1 VFTFAATPVKF
12 AGLLIL
18 FGWCTIWCVY
28 ELTRPQDAKRRVSN
42 VLHLVMAV
50 VMLLM
55 VMRPVW
61 SAFVMVF
68 PMPLVVT
75 VFALAT
81 AWFVGLTI
89 SAYRSAYP
97 SAERSGFPHY
107 AGHAAMFAAMV
118 WHLAAMAVKRPH
130 MTPSPGPS
138 MGHDMGPS
146 MGPDMAAW
154 MAAESL
160 PGGILWVFALIGVP
174 FMTYLLAASVLDL
187 RRAVQPRAAVNNA
200 CACGTGCTCGP
211 ECTCGPAHVQVER
224 VSRELAMA
232 SAGPAASPAAVA
244 TPTPQAAGC
253 HEERP
258 VGSPAYRLSALADF
272 AMNFGMFWMSTGL
285 MTALLPFFS
294 YFAF

>member
-1 VFTFAATPVKF
+1 MFTFAATPVKF

-18 FGWCTIWCVY
+18 FAWCTIWCVY

-42 VLHLVMAV
+42 ALHLVMAV

-81 AWFVGLTI
+81 LWFVGLTI
-89 SAYRSAYP
+89 SAYRG
-97 SAERSGFPHY
+97 AERSLFPHY
-107 AGHAAMFAAMV
+107 AGHTAMFAAMV

-130 MTPSPGPS
+130 MTPST
-138 MGHDMGPS
+138 GHDMGPS

-154 MAAESL
+154 MAAESM

-187 RRAVQPRAAVNNA
+187 RRALRPRAVVNDA

-211 ECTCGPAHVQVER
+211 ECACGPAHLQVEQ
-224 VSRELAMA
+224 VTRELAMA
-232 SAGPAASPAAVA
+232 SAGPAASAAA
-244 TPTPQAAGC
+244 ITGPTPAAAGC

-258 VGSPAYRLSALADF
+258 VGSPAYRLSALSDF

-294 YFAF
+294 VFAF

>member
-1 VFTFAATPVKF
+1 MFTFAATPVKF
-12 AGLLIL
+12 VGLLIL
-18 FGWCTIWCVY
+18 FAWCTIWCVY
-28 ELTRPQDAKRRVSN
+28 ELTRPQDTRRRVSN
-42 VLHLVMAV
+42 ALHLVMAV

-68 PMPLVVT
+68 PMPLVVGF
-75 VFALAT
+75 FALAT
-81 AWFVGLTI
+81 AWFVGLAIVT
-89 SAYRSAYP
+89 ARSAD
-97 SAERSGFPHY
+97 RRFLRHY

-130 MTPSPGPS
+130 MTPSTGS
-138 MGHDMGPS
+138 GMGHDLGPT

-154 MAAESL
+154 MAAESV
-160 PGGILWVFALIGVP
+160 PGGILWVFALVGVP

-187 RRAVQPRAAVNNA
+187 RSALRPRAAVNNA

-211 ECTCGPAHVQVER
+211 ECACGPAHVQLEH

-232 SAGPAASPAAVA
+232 SAGPGASTGAVTSPAPV
-244 TPTPQAAGC
+244 TAGC

-258 VGSPAYRLSALADF
+258 VGSPLFRASALADF

-294 YFAF
+294 VLAF

>member
-1 VFTFAATPVKF
+1 MFTFAATPVKF
-12 AGLLIL
+12 VGLLIL
-18 FGWCTIWCVY
+18 FAWCTIWCVY

-55 VMRPVW
+55 VVRPVW

-68 PMPLVVT
+68 PMPVMVG
-75 VFALAT
+75 VFVLAT
-81 AWFVGLTI
+81 AWFLGLTI
-89 SAYRSAYP
+89 SAYRGAD
-97 SAERSGFPHY
+97 RTLFRHY
-107 AGHAAMFAAMV
+107 AGHTAMFAAMV

-130 MTPSPGPS
+130 MTPSPGSS
-138 MGHDMGPS
+138 MGHDMGPT
-146 MGPDMAAW
+146 MGPDMVAW
-154 MAAESL
+154 MAAESV

-174 FMTYLLAASVLDL
+174 FMTYLLAASVVDL
-187 RRAVQPRAAVNNA
+187 RRAFQPRAAVNNA
-200 CACGTGCTCGP
+200 CPCGTGCTCGP
-211 ECTCGPAHVQVER
+211 ECACGPAHVQVEQ

-232 SAGPAASPAAVA
+232 SAGPGPSTAAVT
-244 TPTPQAAGC
+244 TPILQTAGC

-258 VGSPAYRLSALADF
+258 VGSPLYRASALADF

-294 YFAF
+294 VFAF